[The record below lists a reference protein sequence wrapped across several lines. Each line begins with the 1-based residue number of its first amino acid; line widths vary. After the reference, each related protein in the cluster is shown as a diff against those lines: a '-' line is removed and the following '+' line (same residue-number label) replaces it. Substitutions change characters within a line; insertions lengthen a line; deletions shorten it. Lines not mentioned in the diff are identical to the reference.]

1 MRSNFLLS
9 ISLRG
14 TIQRGVRSTARSLIS
29 HSAGIKASGGVCS
42 WLILFLGS
50 DIGTSVYAIT
60 DGWNGPT
67 LGSLFGQMYT
77 IPGILQSRG
86 LFMIIFMSF
95 ATCIYGLLVFIVV
108 AVASVFDRFQD
119 DLPDRSAACGDQ
131 HPEPLA
137 SSHARLS
144 TATGAIRIYLPTY
157 PPTYPLYVK
166 HSGFTIH
173 ILTTLSSHVIR
184 CRGRNNTVAVTLRRL
199 LGLACL
205 PACLGSGLN
214 GIVTTI
220 PPYISTLTSFRAD
233 VSCVQ
238 SAESS
243 STFTTNH
250 PFHPR
255 EHYERRIPF
264 IASSPDGQS
273 TFLFNSQQL
282 RLNRSSKIPVLDTNR
297 QSEYWR

>member
-1 MRSNFLLS
+1 MR
-9 ISLRG
+9 G
-14 TIQRGVRSTARSLIS
+14 STSRA
-29 HSAGIKASGGVCS
+29 AGI
-42 WLILFLGS
+42 
-50 DIGTSVYAIT
+50 IT
-60 DGWNGPT
+60 CTPVD
-67 LGSLFGQMYT
+67 
-77 IPGILQSRG
+77 
-86 LFMIIFMSF
+86 
-95 ATCIYGLLVFIVV
+95 
-108 AVASVFDRFQD
+108 
-119 DLPDRSAACGDQ
+119 
-131 HPEPLA
+131 
-137 SSHARLS
+137 SHWRHS
-144 TATGAIRIYLPTY
+144 YLPTY
-157 PPTYPLYVK
+157 LTTYPLYVK

-184 CRGRNNTVAVTLRRL
+184 CRGRNNTLAVTLRWL

-233 VSCVQ
+233 VFCVQ
-238 SAESS
+238 SAEPS

-282 RLNRSSKIPVLDTNR
+282 RLDRSSKIPVLDTNR

>member
-1 MRSNFLLS
+1 MNCWFSSSSPSHQCS
-9 ISLRG
+9 IGFRTIFQIGPLR
-14 TIQRGVRSTARSLIS
+14 
-29 HSAGIKASGGVCS
+29 AGI
-42 WLILFLGS
+42 
-50 DIGTSVYAIT
+50 
-60 DGWNGPT
+60 N
-67 LGSLFGQMYT
+67 
-77 IPGILQSRG
+77 IPSRWHHH
-86 LFMIIFMSF
+86 MH
-95 ATCIYGLLVFIVV
+95 
-108 AVASVFDRFQD
+108 
-119 DLPDRSAACGDQ
+119 ACRQ
-131 HPEPLA
+131 PLA
-137 SSHARLS
+137 PFVS
-144 TATGAIRIYLPTY
+144 TYLPTY
-157 PPTYPLYVK
+157 LTTYPLYVK

-233 VSCVQ
+233 VFCVQ
-238 SAESS
+238 SAEPS

-250 PFHPR
+250 PFQPR

-282 RLNRSSKIPVLDTNR
+282 RLDRSSKIPVLDTNR